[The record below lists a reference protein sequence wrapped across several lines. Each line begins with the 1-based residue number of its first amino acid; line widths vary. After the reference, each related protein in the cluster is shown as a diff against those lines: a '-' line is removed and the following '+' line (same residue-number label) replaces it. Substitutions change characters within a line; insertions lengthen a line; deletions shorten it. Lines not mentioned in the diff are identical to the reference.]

1 MCSVYI
7 ICVYGLK
14 EREIFV
20 CGQVKRIRFVYAF
33 RGPSSLALSRGSVY
47 IINLLM
53 TGRPSAPVAACAAGG
68 HRRRAGTGASV
79 LRMADY
85 CAPRAND
92 TL

>member
-1 MCSVYI
+1 M
-7 ICVYGLK
+7 
-14 EREIFV
+14 
-20 CGQVKRIRFVYAF
+20 RIRFKGTRNFRSPTSETYTFRIHAF

-68 HRRRAGTGASV
+68 RRRRAGTGASV